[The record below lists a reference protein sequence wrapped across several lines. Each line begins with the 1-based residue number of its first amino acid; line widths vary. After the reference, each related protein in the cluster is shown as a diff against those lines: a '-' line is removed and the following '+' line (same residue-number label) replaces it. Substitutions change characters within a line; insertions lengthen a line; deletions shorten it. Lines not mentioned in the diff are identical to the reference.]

1 MLMGRLPEAD
11 ERFAMALRLA
21 RELGPP
27 ESVCWSQFGHVLLAQ
42 ATGEGQRA
50 LGAAQA
56 VLELALIARESHV
69 IVSSLARLEALVHV
83 HGRVAAK
90 MLAVTAARRLIE
102 RLDQVLQEEPYELV
116 PCPPGIIE
124 IAETQVRAL
133 VKSAHCRTL
142 KRLHLATMQV
152 LGVHRLLTNDD
163 AQARA
168 SRGLGFEA
176 LQPR

>member
-1 MLMGRLPEAD
+1 MPRPPQAKQAADPPPRTNTLFPGWALMLMGRLPEAD

-27 ESVCWSQFGHVLLAQ
+27 ESVCWSQFGHVL
-42 ATGEGQRA
+42 
-50 LGAAQA
+50 
-56 VLELALIARESHV
+56 
-69 IVSSLARLEALVHV
+69 VSSLARLEALVHV

-90 MLAVTAARRLIE
+90 MLAATAARRLIE

-142 KRLHLATMQV
+142 DRLHLATMQV